1 MSKKEDLEKKKK
13 LEALKQRRLEAM
25 KESGFAAARN
35 IGKATADRDAQLE
48 NQTAKR
54 YTKENGLSPVY
65 SKGTFTSATP
75 KDNWGDTGI
84 TQDAVDKKKKR
95 K

>member
-1 MSKKEDLEKKKK
+1 VSKKEELEKKKK
-13 LEALKQRRLEAM
+13 VEALKQRRQEAM
-25 KESGFAAARN
+25 KEAGVAAARN
-35 IGKATADRDAQLE
+35 MGKATVDRDTQLE

-54 YTKENGLSPVY
+54 YTKDEGLSPIY
-65 SKGTFTSATP
+65 AKGSFTSATP

>member
-1 MSKKEDLEKKKK
+1 MSKKEELEKKKK
-13 LEALKQRRLEAM
+13 VEALKQRREEAM
-25 KESGFAAARN
+25 KESGIATARA
-35 IGKATADRDAQLE
+35 IGKITEERDRQLKT
-48 NQTAKR
+48 QTAKR
-54 YTKENGLSPVY
+54 YTKDEGLSPVY
-65 SKGTFTSATP
+65 AKGIFTSATP